1 MKSVISLLSYLLKG
15 VSKDTYIWGAGVMIG
30 AVILSIS
37 LFVDPIG
44 NGYFGN
50 STIVNAKEVLAESAA
65 CDTEEDT
72 EPVTSEYGELV
83 DNVLKAEQELKEA
96 ENDSFFKAG
105 IEDKEKLICMDGLS
119 VSLDEFDALCSIV
132 HCEAESEDL
141 HGKILIADVILNR
154 VDSEQYPNNIKEV
167 IEQKGQFDPVTSR
180 AYYKAV
186 PAKESIDAVLQALN
200 GADYSEGALYFQ
212 KSDSREWGDYQYLF
226 RYGAHSFYK

>member
-50 STIVNAKEVLAESAA
+50 STIVNAKEVLVENTA
-65 CDTEEDT
+65 CDTEET
-72 EPVTSEYGELV
+72 EPVSSDYDELV
-83 DNVLKAEQELKEA
+83 NDVLQAEQELKKA
-96 ENDSFFKAG
+96 KDDSFIMAEF
-105 IEDKEKLICMDGLS
+105 EDKEELICMDGLS

-186 PAKESIDAVLQALN
+186 PARESIEAVLQALN

-212 KSDSREWGDYQYLF
+212 KSESTEWGDYQYLF

>member
-50 STIVNAKEVLAESAA
+50 STIVNAKEVLVENTA
-65 CDTEEDT
+65 CDTEET
-72 EPVTSEYGELV
+72 EPVSSDYDELV
-83 DNVLKAEQELKEA
+83 DDVLQAEQELKKA
-96 ENDSFFKAG
+96 KDDSFIMAEF
-105 IEDKEKLICMDGLS
+105 EDKEELICMDGLS

-186 PAKESIDAVLQALN
+186 PARESIEAVLQALN

-212 KSDSREWGDYQYLF
+212 KSESTEWGDYQYLF

>member
-50 STIVNAKEVLAESAA
+50 STIVNAKEVLVEKTA
-65 CDTEEDT
+65 CDTEET
-72 EPVTSEYGELV
+72 EPVSSDYDELV
-83 DNVLKAEQELKEA
+83 DDVLQAEQELKKA
-96 ENDSFFKAG
+96 KDDSFIMAEF
-105 IEDKEKLICMDGLS
+105 EDKEELICMDGLS

-186 PAKESIDAVLQALN
+186 PARESIEAVLQAVN

-212 KSDSREWGDYQYLF
+212 KSESTEWGDYQYLF

>member
-50 STIVNAKEVLAESAA
+50 STIVNAKEVLVENTA
-65 CDTEEDT
+65 CDTEET
-72 EPVTSEYGELV
+72 EPVSSDYDELV
-83 DNVLKAEQELKEA
+83 DDVLQAEQELKKA
-96 ENDSFFKAG
+96 KDDSFIMAEF
-105 IEDKEKLICMDGLS
+105 EDKEELVCMDGLS
-119 VSLDEFDALCSIV
+119 VSIDEFDALCSIV

-186 PAKESIDAVLQALN
+186 PAKESIEAVLQALN
-200 GADYSEGALYFQ
+200 GTDYSEGALYFQ
-212 KSDSREWGDYQYLF
+212 KSESTEWGDYQYLF